1 MIYHHIAPL
10 IIPGASPYITDLHGR
25 PTSRWGAVVG
35 CCRGLQWGAAA
46 GARSRGPQQGAA
58 AGGRSRGMCACVCAC
73 ACVCVH
79 VCMHM

>member
-46 GARSRGPQQGAA
+46 GGRSRGPQQGDVCMCVRMRLC
-58 AGGRSRGMCACVCAC
+58 GRACVHAHVDMCVCA
-73 ACVCVH
+73 
-79 VCMHM
+79 